1 MPRGSTRCPSCRQW
15 TRGDRCEWCDYPI
28 DEGHPSEDADSRQR
42 PTAGPAAWAY
52 AYVRGLLRF
61 ETREHLALLRYL
73 GKWAALGSLIGTL
86 AGLAAAVFL
95 ILLAWATATRGENLW
110 LLGALPAAGF
120 AIGLA
125 YHYFGGRSAEGNN
138 LIIDSVHGLAREVQ
152 PHDPAKGIPLRMAPL
167 VLVGTV
173 VTHLFG
179 GSAGREGTGIQM
191 SSALTDPLT
200 RVARLSPQD
209 RRIALI
215 ASISGG
221 FGAVFGVPMAGT
233 VFGLEVLAVG
243 RIRYEA
249 LVPGLSAAVVGDRVA
264 HLVFDLTGLPH
275 APTPR
280 VALDAYAVE
289 PGMLGKV
296 VLAGLAFGLA
306 SVAFSE
312 MAYGFKRM
320 YRIAIPWA
328 PARPIVGG
336 LVVIGFT
343 ALVGTTDYLGLSLP
357 LIERSYAGE
366 VVAGA
371 FLLKLLFTT
380 LTLGAGFQ
388 GGEVTP
394 LFVVGATLGAAL
406 AGPLGVPPELLAA
419 IGLVAV
425 FAGATNTPLACTIMG
440 VELFGSGAF
449 VYLAVGCVFSYV
461 FSSHR
466 GIYETQRIDTPK
478 GADDIGR
485 EVVLR
490 RIIQERQ
497 PWLPHRQGR
506 RRPSRRHRPPRGSG
520 GS

>member
-1 MPRGSTRCPSCRQW
+1 MPRRLTQCPSCNLW
-15 TRGDRCEWCDYPI
+15 SRGDRCEWCDYPFP
-28 DEGHPSEDADSRQR
+28 DPPRDGPDAEPEGGRS
-42 PTAGPAAWAY
+42 AGLGAWAY
-52 AYVRGLLRF
+52 AYVRGMLRF
-61 ETREHLALLRYL
+61 ETREHLVLLRYL
-73 GKWAALGSLIGTL
+73 GKWTALGTVVGIL

-95 ILLAWATATRGENLW
+95 ILLAWATTTREENLW
-110 LLGALPAAGF
+110 LLAALPVAGF
-120 AIGLA
+120 AVGA
-125 YHYFGGRSAEGNN
+125 TYHYVGGRSAEGNN
-138 LIIDSVHGLAREVQ
+138 LIIDSVHGLTREVR
-152 PHDPAKGIPLRMAPL
+152 PEDPARGVPLRMAPL

-191 SSALTDPLT
+191 SSSLADTFA
-200 RVARLSPQD
+200 RVARLSAQD
-209 RRIALI
+209 RRVVLI

-249 LVPGLSAAVVGDRVA
+249 LVPGLTAAVVGDRVA
-264 HLVFDLTGLPH
+264 HAIFDLTALPH

-280 VALDAYAVE
+280 VVLDAYPVE
-289 PGMLGKV
+289 PLLLGKV
-296 VLAGLAFGLA
+296 ALAGLAFGLA
-306 SVAFSE
+306 SILFSE

-336 LVVIGFT
+336 IIVVGLT

-357 LIERSYAGE
+357 LIERSYLGE
-366 VVAGA
+366 VVAWA
-371 FLLKLLFTT
+371 FFLKILFTT

-406 AGPLGVPPELLAA
+406 AGPLDVPPELLAA

-425 FAGATNTPLACTIMG
+425 FAGATNTPLACTVMG

-449 VYLAVGCVFSYV
+449 VYLAVGCVVSYV

-466 GIYETQRIDTPK
+466 GIYETQRVDTPK
-478 GADDIGR
+478 GEDAI
-485 EVVLR
+485 EHETPLR
-490 RIIQERQ
+490 RIIQARR
-497 PWLPHRQGR
+497 PWLPHRQLRREQGGR
-506 RRPSRRHRPPRGSG
+506 RRGDTDA
-520 GS
+520 